1 GVLAIAVIIS
11 SFVALSLVP
20 ALTAR
25 LPLKQHSRNRF
36 AGIGNSVLAG
46 YRRSLHVAL
55 DNAWWVFIASLVA
68 AGAAIS
74 LYTVLDNEL
83 MPAEDRGSIRIFA
96 RGPDGVGLNFM
107 DRQADKMEDIL
118 LPYVN

>member
-1 GVLAIAVIIS
+1 AAVIGTREVFFAVVATTAVLVAVFVPIAFLPSTAGRLFREFGGVLAIAVIIS

-36 AGIGNSVLAG
+36 AGIGNTVLAV

-68 AGAAIS
+68 
-74 LYTVLDNEL
+74 
-83 MPAEDRGSIRIFA
+83 
-96 RGPDGVGLNFM
+96 
-107 DRQADKMEDIL
+107 
-118 LPYVN
+118 